1 MTDKDPSSV
10 ALSVRLQEAARLRDA
25 DLDGAPALSAVRL
38 ASLRAAAARQ
48 FPSAEVSRPPLGR
61 LFAVCALL
69 LILLLGHLPHD
80 RWLPGAASLAFSPSS
95 SPTTTVVQAFQPR
108 KRPPVLATSEQL
120 RGTMLSDNAVQ
131 LQFAPAPSAPLLAA
145 PAQPQVSLSNDD
157 AMHLELATVP
167 PPAALVV
174 VANET
179 DGPENGL

>member
-10 ALSVRLQEAARLRDA
+10 ALSRRMQEAAELRDA
-25 DLDGAPALSAVRL
+25 ELEGAPVLSAVRL

-48 FPSAEVSRPPLGR
+48 FPAAEATRPPLGR
-61 LFAVCALL
+61 LFAACALL

-80 RWLPGAASLAFSPSS
+80 RWLPGAASLAFGPSPSDTS
-95 SPTTTVVQAFQPR
+95 TIALTSEPR
-108 KRPPVLATSEQL
+108 KRPPVLATAEQL
-120 RGTMLSDNAVQ
+120 RGAMLSNNTVQ
-131 LQFAPAPSAPLLAA
+131 LQLAPAPSAPLLAA
-145 PAQPQVSLSNDD
+145 PAQPQVSISNDD

-174 VANET
+174 VANEG